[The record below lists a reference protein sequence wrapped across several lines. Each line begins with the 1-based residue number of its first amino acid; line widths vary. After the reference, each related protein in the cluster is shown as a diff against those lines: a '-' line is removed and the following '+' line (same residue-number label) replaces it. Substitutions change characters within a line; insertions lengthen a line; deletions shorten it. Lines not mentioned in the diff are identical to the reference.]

1 MKNFI
6 QIILCVAVICGNT
19 AFSQAKNGVK
29 NESVNDTALKQ
40 ILIIGL
46 NDNIKSNYFYDEMI
60 AEESGIE
67 QDSLNIK
74 YNNIITD
81 NISSSSKDK
90 HFLSTNTFQYNKIIE
105 KIKTEGE
112 DEERYS
118 DISSIQT
125 SELQS
130 MLNKENAEYL
140 LVLNQHYLKWQET
153 PYRTIFHIISYSLFD
168 KNKKE
173 IYRGNNYFTC
183 VNLENA
189 EQIKKMSKK
198 CSAKIAESVF
208 KAINR
213 N

>member
-6 QIILCVAVICGNT
+6 QIILCIAVICGNT
-19 AFSQAKNGVK
+19 TFSQAKDGLK
-29 NESVNDTALKQ
+29 NEDGKGIISKQ

-60 AEESGIE
+60 AEESGIK

-81 NISSSSKDK
+81 NISSCSKYK
-90 HFLSTNTFQYNKIIE
+90 YFLSTNTFQYSKIIE
-105 KIKTEGE
+105 KIKTKGE
-112 DEERYS
+112 DEEKYS

-130 MLNKENAEYL
+130 MLNQENAEYL

-153 PYRTIFHIISYSLFD
+153 PYRTIFHFISYSLFD

-183 VNLENA
+183 VNLGDA

-213 N
+213 Y